1 MVLSLYSFLQK
12 TKKYL
17 LRYIKKMKLGKK
29 ISAVVFIIICLL
41 FLLGF
46 SQLFATPNIKE
57 GIDIDPAW
65 SSAIRAIIPNSIAP
79 RFQSIVKF
87 GPIIT
92 PPAGKRRW

>member
-1 MVLSLYSFLQK
+1 
-12 TKKYL
+12 
-17 LRYIKKMKLGKK
+17 MKLGKK
-29 ISAVVFIIICLL
+29 NSAVVFIIICLL

-46 SQLFATPNIKE
+46 SQLFATPNVKE
-57 GIDIDPAW
+57 GIDPAW

-79 RFQSIVKF
+79 RFSSIVKF